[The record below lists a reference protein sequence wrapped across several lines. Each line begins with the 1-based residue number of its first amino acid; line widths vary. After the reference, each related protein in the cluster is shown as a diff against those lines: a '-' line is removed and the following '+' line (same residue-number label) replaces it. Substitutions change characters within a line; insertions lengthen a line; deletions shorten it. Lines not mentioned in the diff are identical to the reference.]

1 MSKILPIDLDSLL
14 YCSGIEAERVEF
26 RESWDPARI
35 GPQVLRT
42 ICAFANDYHNLNG
55 GYIVIGA
62 GESDGRAELPPKG
75 LSTDD
80 LAAAQEW
87 IRGNCDRIDPPCSP
101 ILSPE
106 AVDSRNL
113 LVVWVPASET
123 RPHGAPDRA
132 GQPKR
137 YWVRSGADTV
147 DAEQCGDLLQGLI
160 QQTASVPWDDRPAH
174 DTRTEDL
181 SMTLVREYLRDIRSG
196 LLDEPDAR
204 RAYRRMRLTARANDQ
219 EVPRN
224 VGLLVFS
231 KEPTEWIRGA
241 KIEVV
246 QFPADRSGD
255 VQEERIF
262 EGPLLDQLRS
272 CLRYL
277 GNLSVTHLQ
286 KQASRAEACSW
297 ASYPMT
303 AIRETLA
310 NAVYHRGYDL
320 DQPEPTKVYLYPSR
334 MEIISYPGPVPGIE
348 REHLVPN
355 AEIRA
360 VPARNRRIGEIL
372 KKLRLAEGRLSGL
385 PKVFRAMEANGSP
398 TPQFDFDEGRTYFR
412 ATLRAHPE
420 YAALS
425 AARDAAHLRALG
437 LDEEAFRRIESTWRA
452 NQGSA
457 FLGAEL
463 IRQCVARG
471 EAGRAKEVL
480 AAIELQG
487 SGEAVRCAKNAYAD
501 ALNRAGD
508 ELSAQEVLNPNHSSN
523 A

>member
-1 MSKILPIDLDSLL
+1 MRKILPIDLDSLL
-14 YCSGIEAERVEF
+14 YCSGIESERVEF
-26 RESWDPARI
+26 REAWDPDRI

-80 LAAAQEW
+80 LASAQKW
-87 IRGNCDRIDPPCSP
+87 IRGNCNRIDPPCSP
-101 ILSPE
+101 VLSPE

-123 RPHGAPDRA
+123 RPHGAQDRA
-132 GQPKR
+132 GQSKR

-147 DAEQCGDLLQGLI
+147 DAEQRGDLLQGLM
-160 QQTASVPWDDRPAH
+160 QQTARVPWDDRPAH

-181 SMTLVREYLRDIRSG
+181 SITLVREYLRDIRSG

-286 KQASRAEACSW
+286 KRASSAEARSW
-297 ASYPMT
+297 VSYPMT
-303 AIRETLA
+303 AIREALA
-310 NAVYHRGYDL
+310 NAVHHRGYDL
-320 DQPEPTKVYLYPSR
+320 DQPEPTKVYLYPSC
-334 MEIISYPGPVPGIE
+334 MEIISYPGPVSGIE

-372 KKLRLAEGRLSGL
+372 KELRLAEGRLSGL

-412 ATLRAHPE
+412 ATLWAHPE

-471 EAGRAKEVL
+471 AVGRAEEVL
-480 AAIELQG
+480 GAIEL
-487 SGEAVRCAKNAYAD
+487 
-501 ALNRAGD
+501 
-508 ELSAQEVLNPNHSSN
+508 
-523 A
+523 

>member
-14 YCSGIEAERVEF
+14 YCSGIESERVEF
-26 RESWDPARI
+26 KESWDPDRI

-42 ICAFANDYHNLNG
+42 VCAFANDYQNLNG

-62 GESDGRAELPPKG
+62 GESDGRAALPPKG
-75 LSTDD
+75 LSAED
-80 LAAAQEW
+80 LAAAQKW
-87 IRGNCDRIDPPCSP
+87 IRGNCNRLDPPYAP
-101 ILSPE
+101 ILSTE

-132 GQPKR
+132 GQPNR
-137 YWVRSGADTV
+137 YWVRLGADTI
-147 DAEQCGDLLQGLI
+147 DAEQRGDLFQGLI
-160 QQTASVPWDDRPAH
+160 RQTARAPWDDRPAH
-174 DTRTEDL
+174 GTRTEDL
-181 SMTLVREYLRDIRSG
+181 SITLVREYLRDIRSG
-196 LLDEPDAR
+196 LLDEPDANR
-204 RAYRRMRLTARANDQ
+204 TYRRMRLTAKGNGQ

-224 VGLLVFS
+224 VGLLLFS
-231 KEPTEWIRGA
+231 KEPTEWIPGA

-246 QFPADRSGD
+246 QFAADRSGD

-286 KQASRAEACSW
+286 KQASSAETRSW
-297 ASYPMT
+297 VNYPMT

-334 MEIISYPGPVPGIE
+334 MEIISYPGPVPGIG

-355 AEIRA
+355 AEISA
-360 VPARNRRIGEIL
+360 VPVRNRRIGEIL
-372 KKLRLAEGRLSGL
+372 KELRLAEGRLSGL
-385 PKVFRAMEANGSP
+385 PKVFRAMDANGSP

-412 ATLRAHPE
+412 ATLWAHPE

-425 AARDAAHLRALG
+425 AARDAAHLQALG
-437 LDEEAFRRIESTWRA
+437 LDDEAFRRIESTWRA

-463 IRQCVARG
+463 IRECVARG
-471 EAGRAKEVL
+471 EARRAEEVL
-480 AAIELQG
+480 SAIEIQDL
-487 SGEAVRCAKNAYAD
+487 GEAVRCAKNAYAN

-508 ELSAQEVLNPNHSSN
+508 GLSAKEFLNLNHSSD

>member
-334 MEIISYPGPVPGIE
+334 MEIISYPGPVPGIG

>member
-1 MSKILPIDLDSLL
+1 MSKLLPIDLDSLL
-14 YCSGIEAERVEF
+14 YCSGIEPERVEF
-26 RESWDPARI
+26 KESWDPDRI

-62 GESDGRAELPPKG
+62 GESDGRAALPPKG
-75 LSTDD
+75 LSAED
-80 LAAAQEW
+80 LAAAQKW
-87 IRGNCDRIDPPCSP
+87 IRGSCNRLDPSYAP

-113 LVVWVPASET
+113 LVVWVPASEM

-132 GQPKR
+132 GQPNR
-137 YWVRSGADTV
+137 YWVRLGADTI
-147 DAEQCGDLLQGLI
+147 DAEQRGDLFQGLI
-160 QQTASVPWDDRPAH
+160 RQTARVPWDDRPAH
-174 DTRTEDL
+174 GTRTEDL
-181 SMTLVREYLRDIRSG
+181 SSTLVREYLRDIRSG
-196 LLDEPDAR
+196 LLDEPDANR
-204 RAYRRMRLTARANDQ
+204 TYSRMRLTAKANDQ

-224 VGLLVFS
+224 VGLLLFS
-231 KEPTEWIRGA
+231 KEPTEWIHGA

-246 QFPADRSGD
+246 QFAADRSGD

-262 EGPLLDQLRS
+262 DGPLLDQVRS

-277 GNLSVTHLQ
+277 GNFSVTHLQ
-286 KQASRAEACSW
+286 KQASSAEARRW
-297 ASYPMT
+297 VSYPMT

-310 NAVYHRGYDL
+310 NAVHHRGYDL
-320 DQPEPTKVYLYPSR
+320 DQPEPTKVYLYPSC
-334 MEIISYPGPVPGIE
+334 MEIISYPGPVPGIG
-348 REHLVPN
+348 REHLLPN

-372 KKLRLAEGRLSGL
+372 KELRLAEGRLSGL
-385 PKVFRAMEANGSP
+385 PKIFRAMEANGSL

-412 ATLRAHPE
+412 ATLWAHPE

-437 LDEEAFRRIESTWRA
+437 LDDEAFRRIESTWRA

-463 IRQCVARG
+463 IRECVARG

-480 AAIELQG
+480 SAIEIQG
-487 SGEAVRCAKNAYAD
+487 SGEAVRCAKNAYAN

-508 ELSAQEVLNPNHSSN
+508 GLSAQEVLNLNHSSN
-523 A
+523 P